1 MTTNKI
7 SFVYFMLSGNFP
19 ESDLYFT
26 PATYNITKLMTYIFI
41 VNTTAD
47 LSALILKQKTSPSL
61 SVSAIGKM
69 LPLRFNSGLW
79 SCTIA
84 GLSVGKNR
92 FRQNDIAMF
101 CPYFGECKPGELLC
115 QKCFFSSICFWQTDI
130 AMFSQIL
137 LLAVQYV

>member
-26 PATYNITKLMTYIFI
+26 PATYNITKLMTFI

-69 LPLRFNSGLW
+69 LPLRFNSGL
-79 SCTIA
+79 
-84 GLSVGKNR
+84 
-92 FRQNDIAMF
+92 
-101 CPYFGECKPGELLC
+101 
-115 QKCFFSSICFWQTDI
+115 
-130 AMFSQIL
+130 
-137 LLAVQYV
+137 